1 VADLSTEADYDRLRV
16 LDFFRVSDRAGAG
29 WLGPAWMEAVRA
41 DPTLAKA
48 RITVD
53 LVFGQDTVVRLAT
66 ENVKVTSSVTGR
78 DVIYLPQLQ
87 EEPEVSWTYTVGSGA
102 ADVQSASVQVSV
114 HLVQPARIVAARRML
129 AGYGEV
135 CLQIPGGDYEQRIV
149 LLRGEMTGG
158 LSFGGEEEILEV
170 ELSDPKITADLIV
183 PPWVADTDRH
193 ADLPEDWSGERYPM
207 VFNGGTAIE
216 CIRVT
221 TATGWPS
228 GTSPSWL
235 VCYGH
240 GVTVDTVYVNG
251 EEKASG
257 STDYPWAE
265 VEAVDALGTPYTE
278 LAFSFVATT
287 WDDSD
292 SVHATVTATES
303 LHLVEIIQR
312 LVQDFSVLGSR
323 GAHAPLFGRAR
334 GLLPDLRPLVVINAS
349 NAADEAGILSF
360 IEGTM
365 LESYPMVSMVW
376 QNGKYGP
383 IVTDWRSP
391 PTADLVAKS
400 QGAGAASVGQYP
412 LIKRI
417 SAVQEVSKEDLYN
430 YFAVKYAYDPL
441 AETFNGTV
449 TRTPANDPSCRLS
462 RDYAGARTYDTLES
476 YLIQTAEEADYVID
490 WMVAHLS
497 AASYYVEWEAFPWI
511 FLFLVRGQTVWFTD
525 PEFSW
530 EAERATVETLEY
542 VHGRAVVGLR
552 VWPGRK
558 RLATLRGSSS
568 T

>member
-1 VADLSTEADYDRLRV
+1 MPDLSTEADYSRLRV

-29 WLGPAWMEAVRA
+29 WLGPAWMDAIRA

-66 ENVKVTSSVTGR
+66 ENMKVTSSATGR
-78 DVIYLPQLQ
+78 DVVYLPQLQ
-87 EEPEVSWTYTVGSGA
+87 EEPEVSWTYTLGSGA
-102 ADVQSASVQVSV
+102 ADVQSLSVSV
-114 HLVQPARIVAARRML
+114 AVQLVKPHRIVAARRML

-135 CLQIPGGDYEQRIV
+135 CLQLPGGDYEQRIV

-158 LSFGGEEEILEV
+158 ISFGSDDEVLEV
-170 ELSDPKITADLIV
+170 EVSDPKITADLIV
-183 PPWVADTDRH
+183 PPWVAETDRH

-207 VFNGGTAIE
+207 IFNGSVAVE

-251 EEKASG
+251 EAKASG
-257 STDYPWAE
+257 SADYPWTE

-278 LAFSFVATT
+278 LAFSHVATT
-287 WDDSD
+287 WEDSD

-303 LHLVEIIQR
+303 LHLVEIIQK
-312 LVQDFSVLGSR
+312 LVEEFTVLGSR
-323 GAHAPLFGRAR
+323 GMHAPLFGRAR
-334 GLLPDLRPLVVINAS
+334 GLLPDLRPKVVINAS
-349 NAADEAGILSF
+349 NAADEAGILTF
-360 IEGTM
+360 IESTL
-365 LESYPMVSMVW
+365 LESYPMLSMVW

-391 PTADLVAKS
+391 PTAELTA
-400 QGAGAASVGQYP
+400 GQYP
-412 LIKRI
+412 LIKRV
-417 SAVQEVSKEDLYN
+417 STVQEIPKEDLYN
-430 YFAVKYAYDPL
+430 YFTLKYAYDPL
-441 AETFNGTV
+441 AETFNGVV
-449 TRTPANDPSCRLS
+449 TRSPANDPACHLS
-462 RDYAGARTYDTLES
+462 REYAGARTYDTLES
-476 YLIQTAEEADYVID
+476 YLIQTAAEANYVID
-490 WMVAHLS
+490 WLVAHLS
-497 AASYYVEWEAFPWI
+497 GPSFYVEWEAFPWV
-511 FLFLVRGQTVWFTD
+511 FLFLVRGQTVWHSD
-525 PEFSW
+525 PEFTW

-542 VHGRAVVGLR
+542 RKGRAVVGLR

-558 RLATLRGSSS
+558 RLATLRS
-568 T
+568 